1 MALQNILFRYV
12 LLLITLHFHNPESA
26 LIVGNAMGILIIWLV
41 VEFVFNKL
49 VERESR

>member
-1 MALQNILFRYV
+1 MVLQNILFRFV
-12 LLLITLHFHNPESA
+12 LLLISLYFNNPESG

-41 VEFVFNKL
+41 VEFIFNKL